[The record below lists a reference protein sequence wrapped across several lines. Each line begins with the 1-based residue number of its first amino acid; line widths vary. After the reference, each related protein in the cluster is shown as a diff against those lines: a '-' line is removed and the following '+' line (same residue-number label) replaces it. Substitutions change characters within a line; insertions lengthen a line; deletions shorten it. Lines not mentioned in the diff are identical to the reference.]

1 MNISRKTNL
10 FFYIVITIGLILR
23 VIWPADMEWK
33 DDEKIMYAA
42 AREAFDNGTLPAA
55 GMRSGGGIV
64 NPGMSV
70 GAFALIAAFTN
81 DPVAMNQV
89 VQVLNVIGVLC
100 FLLFVFLKVEKREK
114 EIWLAGIALAAISPL
129 AVIFSRKIW
138 AQDILP
144 IISFLVILTNAYR
157 GKGWC
162 AFLWGLSGA
171 LIGQIHMS
179 GFFFAGGLFIFTL
192 VHDHVNKI
200 KFRWGYWIA
209 GSFLG
214 SLTLIPWILF
224 MLHNPQ
230 ITRQSFMNIFQFN
243 FFIYWFIDSQGLNV
257 YYSLRRDFW
266 QYLKEPILFGVPTYL
281 AAVAQLFLVATA
293 VYTIT
298 KIFNLSKKVFQRIKQ
313 RTFLVE
319 IFTNISLTRF
329 YLLSIL
335 LGLGVLMT
343 LSGSTINPHYLI
355 CAFPFQYIFLAKVLE
370 KNRILFRSV
379 IIAQMIITIT
389 FLVFI
394 HTNKGA
400 PNGDYKKT
408 YSSQTDIE
416 RQLKPE

>member
-1 MNISRKTNL
+1 MNLSRKTNL
-10 FFYIVITIGLILR
+10 FFYIIIAIGLILR
-23 VIWPADMEWK
+23 LVWPADMEWK
-33 DDEKIMYAA
+33 DDEKILYTMAHQA
-42 AREAFDNGTLPAA
+42 VESGTMPAA
-55 GMRSGGGIV
+55 GMRSGCGIV

-70 GAFALIAAFTN
+70 GAFAVIAAFTT

-89 VQVLNVIGVLC
+89 VQLLNVIAILC
-100 FLLFVFLKVEKREK
+100 FLLFVYLKVGKQEK

-129 AVIFSRKIW
+129 AVLFSRKIW

-144 IISFLVILTNAYR
+144 IISFLIILTNAYR
-157 GKGWC
+157 GKAWG

-192 VHDHVNKI
+192 VHDHINNI
-200 KFRWGYWIA
+200 KFRWGYWLA

-243 FFIYWFIDSQGLNV
+243 FFIYWFIDSQGLNI

-266 QYLKEPILFGVPTYL
+266 QYMKEPVLFGIPTYL
-281 AAVAQLFLVATA
+281 AAIVQLFLVAAA

-298 KIFNLSKKVFQRIKQ
+298 KIVKVAKSAFQRIKQ
-313 RTFLVE
+313 RTFLTE
-319 IFTNISLTRF
+319 IFTNISITRF
-329 YLLSIL
+329 YMLSIL
-335 LGLGVLMT
+335 LGLGLFMT
-343 LSGSTINPHYLI
+343 LSGTTINPHYLI
-355 CAFPFQYIFLAKVLE
+355 CAFPFPYIFLAKVLE
-370 KNRILFRSV
+370 KKRILFRSV
-379 IIAQMIITIT
+379 IIAQLILTIT

-394 HTNKGA
+394 HTNQGA

-408 YSSQTDIE
+408 YNSQTEVE
-416 RQLKPE
+416 RKLQPE